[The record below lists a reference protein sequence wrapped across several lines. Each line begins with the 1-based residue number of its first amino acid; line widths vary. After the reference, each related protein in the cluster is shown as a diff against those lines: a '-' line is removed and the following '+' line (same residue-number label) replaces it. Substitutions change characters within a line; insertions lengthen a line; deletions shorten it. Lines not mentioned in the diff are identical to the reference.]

1 MNCHRK
7 ILFWWR
13 TFSPRPIFSMK
24 SIGWIWTIPWIC
36 WFCSNQFPKFRIE
49 IFYENTLF
57 YLCSL
62 LALIGLCADSNKSF
76 IPWSTDRKVQDRK
89 PRSVDDQV
97 RMMRMLLDMPPDR
110 LQVIKRAIDRV
121 EKMSPDEKELVRA
134 RLERF
139 RKGDSLEK
147 KNLLRH
153 LKNRQDWLQEYWNS
167 LYSKT
172 RSQEMRKFLE
182 LPR

>member
-1 MNCHRK
+1 M
-7 ILFWWR
+7 R
-13 TFSPRPIFSMK
+13 TPFFIFALM
-24 SIGWIWTIPWIC
+24 
-36 WFCSNQFPKFRIE
+36 
-49 IFYENTLF
+49 
-57 YLCSL
+57 
-62 LALIGLCADSNKSF
+62 LALIGLCADSNKSVHS
-76 IPWSTDRKVQDRK
+76 IGKQTGKVQDRK

-110 LQVIKRAIDRV
+110 LQVIKKAIDRV
-121 EKMSPDEKELVRA
+121 EKMSPDEKELVRS

-167 LYSKT
+167 LDSKT

-182 LPR
+182 LPMGERKKFIQKRMQSSSSQ